1 MLPLELWDP
10 SIANGTISVIN
21 ITTGEYAVEGEDY
34 FIEPT
39 MMEAEGDDYMLLQFR
54 SYIESDYIVFFVDAQ
69 KVHHKALVV
78 TTKY

>member
-1 MLPLELWDP
+1 
-10 SIANGTISVIN
+10 
-21 ITTGEYAVEGEDY
+21 
-34 FIEPT
+34 